1 MNQKYFKQVAFLF
14 FSFVFQKII
23 FFFSTLLEYQNPE
36 NTFECLRKA
45 GLEEYLLE
53 KLNET
58 FQGTL
63 SFQNKKRMINF
74 INILIDSM
82 VDLIDEVELKNILNE
97 EESKKSFEQLE
108 EALWSLRIPS
118 TPTPTPK
125 KTENQKK
132 NLLSPLMIDIDTDIE
147 FSDFEDSPTK

>member
-1 MNQKYFKQVAFLF
+1 
-14 FSFVFQKII
+14 
-23 FFFSTLLEYQNPE
+23 
-36 NTFECLRKA
+36 
-45 GLEEYLLE
+45 
-53 KLNET
+53 
-58 FQGTL
+58 
-63 SFQNKKRMINF
+63 MINLT
-74 INILIDSM
+74 NILIDSM